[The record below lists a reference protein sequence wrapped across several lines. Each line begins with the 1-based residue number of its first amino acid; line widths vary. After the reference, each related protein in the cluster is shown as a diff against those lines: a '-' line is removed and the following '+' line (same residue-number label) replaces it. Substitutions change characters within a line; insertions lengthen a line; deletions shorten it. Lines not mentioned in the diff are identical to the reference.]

1 MTGVTAANLAAVN
14 ARVAGA
20 DREGADTVAE
30 LDALVTL
37 ANGDVAAAAAA
48 ATALGAIADYA
59 DDDANNPAPT
69 AATYATA
76 GVTGVTAANL
86 AAVNA
91 RVAGADRE
99 GADEVA
105 ELDALVTLANGD
117 VAAAAAAATALGTI
131 VAYADDQS
139 NPAPTVDTYTTAG
152 VTGVTAANLA
162 AVNAR
167 VAGADRE
174 GADTVAEL
182 DALVTLANGDVAAAA
197 AAATALGTIVA
208 YADDQ
213 SNTEPT
219 AATYTTAGVAGV
231 TDVNLAAVNARV
243 AGADREGADTVA
255 ELDALVTLANGDVAA
270 AAAAATALGTIV
282 AYADDQSNTEP
293 TVDTYTTAGVTGVTD
308 ANLAA
313 VNARVAGADREGAD
327 TVAELDALVTLA
339 NGDVAA
345 AAAAAT
351 ALGTIVAYA
360 DDQSNT
366 EPTVDT
372 YTTAG
377 VAGVTDVNLAAVN
390 ARVAGVAR
398 EDADEVA
405 ELDALVTLANGDV
418 AAAAAAATA
427 LGTIVAYAD
436 DQSNTEPT
444 VDTYTTAGV
453 TGVTDANLA
462 AVNARV
468 AGADREGAD
477 TVAELDA
484 LVTLANGDVAAAAA
498 AATALGTI
506 VAYADDQSNTEP
518 TVDTYTTAGVT
529 GVTDA
534 NLAAVNARVAG
545 VAREGA
551 DTVSELDALVT
562 LANGD
567 VAAAAAAATALGA
580 IADYADDDAN
590 NPAPTAATYATAG
603 VTGVTDANL
612 AAVNARVAGVAREG
626 ADTVSELDALVTLAN
641 GDVAAA
647 AAAATALGTIVA
659 YADDQS
665 NTEPTVDT
673 YTTAGVTG
681 VTDANLAAVNARVA
695 GADREGADTVAEL
708 DALVTLANGDVAAA
722 AAAATALGTIVAYA
736 DDQSNTEPTVDTYT
750 TAGVT
755 GVTAANLAAVNARVV
770 ELDDAFEEF
779 GGVTTREDVQSA
791 VEAVYTAAAALETI
805 AAYAEDDTSNTE
817 PDVATYTTA
826 GVTGVTAANLAAVN
840 ARVAAADRDGADEVS
855 ELDALVTLANEDVA
869 AAAAALDAA
878 AAAATA
884 LGTIADYADDDANN
898 PAPDAATY
906 TTAGVTGV
914 TDANLAAVNA
924 RVAAADREGAD
935 TVAEVD
941 ALVQQ
946 ANGDVDAAA
955 AAATALGTIVAY
967 ADDQSNTEPT
977 VDTYTTAGVTGVTDA
992 NLAAVNAQVVELDDL
1007 TEELGGVT
1015 TREDVQDAV
1024 ELVYVAA
1031 AALGAIADYADD
1043 DTANTAP
1050 TVDTYTTAGVT
1061 GVTDANLAA
1070 VNARVAAADREG
1082 ADTVAE
1088 VDALVTLANG
1098 DVAAAAA
1105 ALDAAAAAATALGTI
1120 AAYAEDDQS
1129 NTEPTVDT
1137 YTTAGVTGVTDVNL
1151 AAVNARVAGADRAG
1165 ADTRVEVQSLVNA
1178 TLATLAQAK
1187 IEAYAEDDANNPA
1200 PTAQDYTTVDVFGVN
1215 AVNLAAVNGAVAAA
1229 TREQVDSHAEL
1240 SALVGQAVLTGGAET
1255 AVSIITAYAG
1265 SQTQPAPTVETYEAA
1280 GINGVTPTNLEAANA
1295 AVAAANA
1302 AIVQAQ
1308 AASQSVYAAIQEALD
1323 NTVTRTLETAA
1334 KVDGTP
1340 YSDAI
1345 TGSTGKDTLSGG
1357 AGNDVL
1363 GGGAGNDVLSG
1374 GDGNDALLGGA
1385 GDDMLVGGAGRDVL
1399 NGGAGTD
1406 TADYSGSVDATGA
1419 AGGVTVDLSQLP
1431 FSTPSGGHA
1440 EGDVVSGIENLIG
1453 SAADDRLTGDGNT
1466 NVFNGGA
1473 GDDVLAGGAGNDT
1486 LTGGAGADQFRVGPD
1501 EDSVTIT
1508 DFNTGEDRLYLDV
1521 AEGTALNPQVVDGT
1535 LRLTIP
1541 GTQISLAGVTDV
1553 TAVNIE
1559 YSPGLT
1565 ALGTIADYADDDASN
1580 DAPTAA
1586 TYTTAGVTG
1595 VTAANLAAVNA
1606 RVAAADRDGAD
1617 TVSELDAL
1625 VTLANGDVA
1634 AAAAPDGSSGS
1645 TSGGQTVTGTANNDI
1660 LRGGAGN
1667 DTLNGLAGDDQLLG
1681 DAGGDRLNGGAG
1693 NDTAVYGGATGVS
1706 VDLAAG
1712 TGTGGDADGDRLSG
1726 IENVN
1731 GTLGND
1737 TLRGDSGANYLD
1749 GGILGDD
1756 TLEGRGGHDLLHDVG
1771 GNDTLSGGT
1780 GNDVLVPGPGDDQLT
1795 GGDGRDIFRI
1805 GRGNGTNRVT
1815 DFDPV
1820 QDVLEFRE
1828 GLFADLA
1835 AVKAATTVLPENG
1848 GLRID
1853 LPAVETSAAGTLT
1866 VSGLDS
1872 PDALTAANVR
1882 IVSADVVTGVA
1893 GNGTVALAGTAAQG
1907 SPLTATVTDGDGIST
1922 TPFISYQWQRSD
1934 GTGDYED
1941 IGGAESASYT
1951 PGQADVGHT
1960 LRLVA
1965 IYSDDDGND
1974 EQVTSAPTAPVSNV
1988 NDAPEGVPVISGP
2001 ASGALTAGAVLSA
2014 DRTGISDADGLPG
2027 EASGF
2032 RYQWQ
2037 RSDGAGGYEDI
2048 GTNSASYTL
2057 TDADAGRTVRVAVR
2071 YQDEGGKEEEV
2082 ISTATNAVA
2091 VRPEVAALGTIAAYA
2106 EDQANPAPDVA
2117 TYTTAGVTGVTAAN
2131 LDRVNVRVAGAER
2144 EGADEVSELDAL
2156 VTLANGDKFETGT
2169 DGDDFLVGGAGNDR
2183 LSGLAGDD
2191 ALTGL
2196 AGDDILSGGAGG
2208 DALIGGAGDDILSGG
2223 AGGDALIGG
2232 AGDDT
2237 LIGDAGGDT
2246 LTGGAGTNRYLFQGD
2261 AEGDDTITDFVG
2273 DGNDIL
2279 VFDEEEWGAGD
2290 DAADLEAL
2298 IAAVEVNGDGDLVI
2312 TRPDNNGSITLEGDY
2327 TQDTD
2332 VSTVLTNSTVNFDP
2346 EVTTV

>member
-1 MTGVTAANLAAVN
+1 MA
-14 ARVAGA
+14 
-20 DREGADTVAE
+20 
-30 LDALVTL
+30 
-37 ANGDVAAAAAA
+37 
-48 ATALGAIADYA
+48 
-59 DDDANNPAPT
+59 
-69 AATYATA
+69 
-76 GVTGVTAANL
+76 
-86 AAVNA
+86 
-91 RVAGADRE
+91 
-99 GADEVA
+99 
-105 ELDALVTLANGD
+105 
-117 VAAAAAAATALGTI
+117 
-131 VAYADDQS
+131 
-139 NPAPTVDTYTTAG
+139 TYTTAG
-152 VTGVTAANLA
+152 VTGVTA
-162 AVNAR
+162 
-167 VAGADRE
+167 
-174 GADTVAEL
+174 
-182 DALVTLANGDVAAAA
+182 
-197 AAATALGTIVA
+197 
-208 YADDQ
+208 
-213 SNTEPT
+213 
-219 AATYTTAGVAGV
+219 
-231 TDVNLAAVNARV
+231 
-243 AGADREGADTVA
+243 
-255 ELDALVTLANGDVAA
+255 
-270 AAAAATALGTIV
+270 
-282 AYADDQSNTEP
+282 
-293 TVDTYTTAGVTGVTD
+293 

-377 VAGVTDVNLAAVN
+377 VAGVTDANLAAVN
-390 ARVAGVAR
+390 AAIATGGSSAFVPDTLVEPTVFVQGVVNRVISSSETGDG
-398 EDADEVA
+398 ENQTSPTDTTSTETPDGTG
-405 ELDALVTLANGDV
+405 DGDV
-418 AAAAAAATA
+418 GGNADAAAAAATA
-427 LGTIVAYAD
+427 LGAIADYAED
-436 DQSNTEPT
+436 DANNPAP
-444 VDTYTTAGV
+444 DAATYTTAGV

-484 LVTLANGDVAAAAA
+484 LVTLANEDVAAAAA
-498 AATALGTI
+498 ATAALGTI
-506 VAYADDQSNTEP
+506 AAYAEDDQSNTEP

-529 GVTDA
+529 GVTD
-534 NLAAVNARVAG
+534 
-545 VAREGA
+545 
-551 DTVSELDALVT
+551 
-562 LANGD
+562 
-567 VAAAAAAATALGA
+567 
-580 IADYADDDAN
+580 
-590 NPAPTAATYATAG
+590 
-603 VTGVTDANL
+603 
-612 AAVNARVAGVAREG
+612 
-626 ADTVSELDALVTLAN
+626 
-641 GDVAAA
+641 
-647 AAAATALGTIVA
+647 
-659 YADDQS
+659 
-665 NTEPTVDT
+665 
-673 YTTAGVTG
+673 
-681 VTDANLAAVNARVA
+681 
-695 GADREGADTVAEL
+695 
-708 DALVTLANGDVAAA
+708 
-722 AAAATALGTIVAYA
+722 
-736 DDQSNTEPTVDTYT
+736 
-750 TAGVT
+750 
-755 GVTAANLAAVNARVV
+755 
-770 ELDDAFEEF
+770 
-779 GGVTTREDVQSA
+779 
-791 VEAVYTAAAALETI
+791 
-805 AAYAEDDTSNTE
+805 
-817 PDVATYTTA
+817 
-826 GVTGVTAANLAAVN
+826 ANLAAVN

-884 LGTIADYADDDANN
+884 LGTI
-898 PAPDAATY
+898 
-906 TTAGVTGV
+906 V
-914 TDANLAAVNA
+914 
-924 RVAAADREGAD
+924 
-935 TVAEVD
+935 
-941 ALVQQ
+941 
-946 ANGDVDAAA
+946 
-955 AAATALGTIVAY
+955 
-967 ADDQSNTEPT
+967 
-977 VDTYTTAGVTGVTDA
+977 
-992 NLAAVNAQVVELDDL
+992 
-1007 TEELGGVT
+1007 
-1015 TREDVQDAV
+1015 
-1024 ELVYVAA
+1024 
-1031 AALGAIADYADD
+1031 
-1043 DTANTAP
+1043 
-1050 TVDTYTTAGVT
+1050 
-1061 GVTDANLAA
+1061 
-1070 VNARVAAADREG
+1070 
-1082 ADTVAE
+1082 
-1088 VDALVTLANG
+1088 
-1098 DVAAAAA
+1098 
-1105 ALDAAAAAATALGTI
+1105 
-1120 AAYAEDDQS
+1120 AYAEDDQS

-1565 ALGTIADYADDDASN
+1565 ALGTIVAYADDQSN
-1580 DAPTAA
+1580 TEPTVD

-1595 VTAANLAAVNA
+1595 VTDVNLAAVNA
-1606 RVAAADRDGAD
+1606 RVAGAEREGAD

-1625 VTLANGDVA
+1625 VGLANGDVA
-1634 AAAAPDGSSGS
+1634 AAAAPDGSSGD
-1645 TSGGQTVTGTANNDI
+1645 QTLTGTANNDI
-1660 LRGGAGN
+1660 LRGGPGN
-1667 DTLNGLAGDDQLLG
+1667 DTLNGLAGDDHLEGRAG
-1681 DAGGDRLNGGAG
+1681 DDRLNGGPGDDILNGGDGSDILNGGPG
-1693 NDTAVYGGATGVS
+1693 NDTVVYGGSKGVS

-1712 TGTGGDADGDRLSG
+1712 TGTGGDAEGDRLSG
-1726 IENVN
+1726 IENVI
-1731 GTLGND
+1731 GSILGDD
-1737 TLRGDSGANYLD
+1737 TFRGDSGANRLD
-1749 GGILGDD
+1749 GGPLGANL
-1756 TLEGRGGHDLLHDVG
+1756 LEGRGGHDMLLGWG

-1780 GNDVLVPGPGDDQLT
+1780 GNDVLVPGPDEDQLT

-1805 GRGNGTNRVT
+1805 GRDNGTNRVT
-1815 DFDPV
+1815 DFDPA

-2091 VRPEVAALGTIAAYA
+2091 VRPEVAALETIADYA

-2117 TYTTAGVTGVTAAN
+2117 TYTTAGVTGVTADN

-2156 VTLANGDKFETGT
+2156 VGLANGDKFETGI
-2169 DGDDFLVGGAGNDR
+2169 DGIDVLIGGAGND
-2183 LSGLAGDD
+2183 
-2191 ALTGL
+2191 
-2196 AGDDILSGGAGG
+2196 I
-2208 DALIGGAGDDILSGG
+2208 
-2223 AGGDALIGG
+2223 
-2232 AGDDT
+2232 
-2237 LIGDAGGDT
+2237 

-2261 AEGDDTITDFVG
+2261 AEGDDTITDFNTVG
-2273 DGNDIL
+2273 GTGNDIL

-2290 DAADLEAL
+2290 DAADLAEL
-2298 IAAVEVNGDGDLVI
+2298 VAATDVNSEGDLVI
-2312 TRPDNNGSITLEGDY
+2312 TRPENNGSITLEGDY
-2327 TQDTD
+2327 QQSEIATT
-2332 VSTVLTNSTVNFDP
+2332 LTNSTVNFDP

>member
-1 MTGVTAANLAAVN
+1 M
-14 ARVAGA
+14 
-20 DREGADTVAE
+20 
-30 LDALVTL
+30 
-37 ANGDVAAAAAA
+37 
-48 ATALGAIADYA
+48 
-59 DDDANNPAPT
+59 
-69 AATYATA
+69 
-76 GVTGVTAANL
+76 
-86 AAVNA
+86 
-91 RVAGADRE
+91 
-99 GADEVA
+99 
-105 ELDALVTLANGD
+105 
-117 VAAAAAAATALGTI
+117 
-131 VAYADDQS
+131 
-139 NPAPTVDTYTTAG
+139 
-152 VTGVTAANLA
+152 
-162 AVNAR
+162 
-167 VAGADRE
+167 
-174 GADTVAEL
+174 
-182 DALVTLANGDVAAAA
+182 
-197 AAATALGTIVA
+197 
-208 YADDQ
+208 
-213 SNTEPT
+213 
-219 AATYTTAGVAGV
+219 
-231 TDVNLAAVNARV
+231 TDV
-243 AGADREGADTVA
+243 
-255 ELDALVTLANGDVAA
+255 
-270 AAAAATALGTIV
+270 
-282 AYADDQSNTEP
+282 
-293 TVDTYTTAGVTGVTD
+293 
-308 ANLAA
+308 NLAA

-377 VAGVTDVNLAAVN
+377 VAGVTD
-390 ARVAGVAR
+390 
-398 EDADEVA
+398 
-405 ELDALVTLANGDV
+405 
-418 AAAAAAATA
+418 
-427 LGTIVAYAD
+427 
-436 DQSNTEPT
+436 
-444 VDTYTTAGV
+444 
-453 TGVTDANLA
+453 ANLA
-462 AVNARV
+462 AVNAAIATGGSSAFV
-468 AGADREGAD
+468 PD
-477 TVAELDA
+477 T
-484 LVTLANGDVAAAAA
+484 LV
-498 AATALGTI
+498 
-506 VAYADDQSNTEP
+506 EP
-518 TVDTYTTAGVT
+518 TVFVQGVVNRVISSSETGDGENQTSPTDTTSTETPDGT
-529 GVTDA
+529 GD
-534 NLAAVNARVAG
+534 
-545 VAREGA
+545 
-551 DTVSELDALVT
+551 
-562 LANGD
+562 GD
-567 VAAAAAAATALGA
+567 VGGNADAAAAAATALGA
-580 IADYADDDAN
+580 IADYA
-590 NPAPTAATYATAG
+590 
-603 VTGVTDANL
+603 
-612 AAVNARVAGVAREG
+612 E
-626 ADTVSELDALVTLAN
+626 
-641 GDVAAA
+641 
-647 AAAATALGTIVA
+647 
-659 YADDQS
+659 
-665 NTEPTVDT
+665 
-673 YTTAGVTG
+673 
-681 VTDANLAAVNARVA
+681 
-695 GADREGADTVAEL
+695 
-708 DALVTLANGDVAAA
+708 
-722 AAAATALGTIVAYA
+722 
-736 DDQSNTEPTVDTYT
+736 
-750 TAGVT
+750 
-755 GVTAANLAAVNARVV
+755 
-770 ELDDAFEEF
+770 
-779 GGVTTREDVQSA
+779 
-791 VEAVYTAAAALETI
+791 
-805 AAYAEDDTSNTE
+805 
-817 PDVATYTTA
+817 
-826 GVTGVTAANLAAVN
+826 
-840 ARVAAADRDGADEVS
+840 
-855 ELDALVTLANEDVA
+855 
-869 AAAAALDAA
+869 
-878 AAAATA
+878 
-884 LGTIADYADDDANN
+884 DDANN

-992 NLAAVNAQVVELDDL
+992 NLAAVNA
-1007 TEELGGVT
+1007 
-1015 TREDVQDAV
+1015 
-1024 ELVYVAA
+1024 
-1031 AALGAIADYADD
+1031 
-1043 DTANTAP
+1043 
-1050 TVDTYTTAGVT
+1050 
-1061 GVTDANLAA
+1061 
-1070 VNARVAAADREG
+1070 RVAAADRDG
-1082 ADTVAE
+1082 ADE
-1088 VDALVTLANG
+1088 VSELDALVTLANE

-1105 ALDAAAAAATALGTI
+1105 ALDAAAAAATALGAI
-1120 AAYAEDDQS
+1120 ADYAEDDQG
-1129 NTEPTVDT
+1129 NPAPDVAT

-1345 TGSTGKDTLSGG
+1345 TGSTGKDTLSGL
-1357 AGNDVL
+1357 AGDDVL

-1835 AVKAATTVLPENG
+1835 AVKAAATVLPENG

-1853 LPAVETSAAGTLT
+1853 LPAVETLAAGTLT

-1907 SPLTATVTDGDGIST
+1907 SPLTATVTDGDGTST
-1922 TPFISYQWQRSD
+1922 TPFVSYQWQRSD

-2208 DALIGGAGDDILSGG
+2208 DALIGGAGDD
-2223 AGGDALIGG
+2223 
-2232 AGDDT
+2232 T
-2237 LIGDAGGDT
+2237 LIGDAGGDTLTGGPGNDILIGGAGDDT